1 MKALKHVLSLALAY
15 YIKIV
20 TRYYF
25 LPSIF
30 IFQIIFLSFFW
41 RNILLETKASSKSA
55 KINPAFQDASG
66 QLIQL
71 LEE

>member
-15 YIKIV
+15 SIKIV

-41 RNILLETKASSKSA
+41 RNILLETQTSSKSA